1 MQDPVDVDDGLGGQ
15 APSIASA
22 CLLQL
27 VVEPVQ
33 GCGSELL
40 QGRRADARDDVSR
53 QVAAV
58 RGPCAEAHLAAMT
71 TAGMTLLG
79 LPRRQ
84 PVVDQVGLQRQPA
97 RLDVAALV
105 E

>member
-1 MQDPVDVDDGLGGQ
+1 
-15 APSIASA
+15 
-22 CLLQL
+22 
-27 VVEPVQ
+27 
-33 GCGSELL
+33 
-40 QGRRADARDDVSR
+40 
-53 QVAAV
+53 
-58 RGPCAEAHLAAMT
+58 MT